1 MDKVLQTGLIVDLA
15 NHTLLVSRDGTER
28 VIADSGAL
36 IRDTKSKIIGVV
48 LVFRDIT
55 EKEKMRKEVLKIQK
69 LESLGI
75 LAGGI
80 AHDFNNLLTAILGN
94 IWLAKMLT
102 KPADKIFERLTEA
115 EKGSVRAKDLT
126 HQLLT
131 FSRGGTPIKKIA
143 SIADLIKES
152 AGFVLSGSKVSCKFE
167 MTEDL
172 WPAEVDEGQISQ
184 VVNNLILNAD
194 QAMPEGGIIDVSC
207 RNIAL
212 GGKEAAVPLKRGK
225 YIQITIRDHGIG
237 IKKEYLQQVFD
248 PFFTTKEKGRGLGLA
263 TVYSIINNH
272 DGHITVESEQGVG
285 TVFTVY
291 LPASDS
297 QIKLQSI

>member
-1 MDKVLQTGLIVDLA
+1 M
-15 NHTLLVSRDGTER
+15 
-28 VIADSGAL
+28 
-36 IRDTKSKIIGVV
+36 
-48 LVFRDIT
+48 
-55 EKEKMRKEVLKIQK
+55 
-69 LESLGI
+69 
-75 LAGGI
+75 
-80 AHDFNNLLTAILGN
+80 
-94 IWLAKMLT
+94 
-102 KPADKIFERLTEA
+102 
-115 EKGSVRAKDLT
+115 
-126 HQLLT
+126 
-131 FSRGGTPIKKIA
+131 
-143 SIADLIKES
+143 
-152 AGFVLSGSKVSCKFE
+152 SCKFE
-167 MTEDL
+167 IAEDL

-212 GGKEAAVPLKRGK
+212 GDEAAVPLKRGK

-297 QIKLQSI
+297 QIKLQSVENIPAYGKGSILVMDDEELVRDVAGQILETLGYQVQLAANGAEAIELYKKAGESAKPFDVVLMDLTIPGGMGGREAVRELLKIDPV